1 VASHY
6 QSVLLRRGELAELD
20 ASNPILAS
28 GEPAFAVDTNT
39 LKIGNGSSKWSELT
53 KFLDTRDITSGL
65 VTVNVPS
72 IGLRQSYTASISVP
86 DIYIADKYS
95 INISPQSQ
103 LPSGIS
109 IEHAAIADNNIIA
122 VTFRNTAASIIDQ
135 QVIQSKIIN
144 NVSIPSIAINQAHT
158 LSLNIPN
165 VTYGNNYSVH
175 VSPKQKLPDGLVISY
190 AYISGNNTVTVE
202 IRNTSIDV
210 IDGGNSN
217 NSGSPTSSNPAVV
230 DLSVFYYISDSIVL
244 PPANSSPFSVDLG
257 VFCCLI
263 QSRPTTTTTTTTT
276 LPPVS
281 NEVFGFG
288 YNEFGQLGTSDTQS
302 RNEPYKIA
310 GNQTWKNLSA
320 GYYHSLGIDIND
332 DLYSF
337 GYNYYGQLGLGNS
350 GPSTNRKIPT
360 KVSTNYIENNVYSSG
375 AKWTKVSAGAYHSL
389 AIDSDNKLFT
399 FGSNAYGSLGLG
411 DLGVRIHPVMVGSN
425 FNYLPLASGTPEEIS
440 IIEGM
445 YTFSGIKQDYTGPT
459 KYLLPS
465 GEYIISGV
473 TVDYPIAILNA
484 GKTNLISYSGESF
497 AGSSILAGTTADGM
511 YNFYYGNIYVSV
523 SGNYD
528 TVSLHTIANGYM
540 GGENM
545 FHYSDPDTGWQDVS
559 AGNYHSLA
567 IKNGQLYSFGHNTF
581 GQLGNNSNTHSL
593 LPVQVGS
600 KSDWVKVRAGNYH
613 SLAIDSSG
621 SLWSFGANNYGQ
633 LGVGNNTNRNNPT
646 KVSGIWQAFEDFNFN
661 NLFTTSRVGFD
672 DEKYVFNYF
681 ANKQYDYED
690 RYLLSNGSY
699 IISGVPSGLPIAV
712 LNEGKQDLISYSGT
726 NYYDNKTILNT
737 TSDGTYNF
745 YWGDVTINVSG
756 DFERVSTYTFNSGY
770 MGGENIFYH
779 NRTLRSWNDMS
790 AGVDYSV
797 ALDSTNQLWAFGK
810 NDHGQLGLNDDISR
824 RLPAKLPLSNWQSVD
839 AGANHVL
846 VVNSS
851 KELWAFGR
859 NNYGQLG
866 LGDLSDRYEPTKVNS
881 EIRWATPIAGGNHS
895 LVTVFSYYPSSPTN
909 IVVKNGSQVSAAGS
923 KEIEI
928 SWTLNTSEEEG
939 ILNYIIQYSIN
950 NGSTWGEVTKPV
962 SINKSYVF
970 RDPVNHANPPSYIF
984 RVAAVNYVGQ
994 GAFSAN
1000 SSSIST
1006 SETSDDDFCNVVFM
1020 SHLDGD
1026 NNSTTSF
1033 KDLSQYNWTPTI
1045 DGSVK
1050 ISTDQSRFGGASAYF
1065 DGGAGLTF
1073 GSGVEFNM
1081 NGDFTIECFFRPI
1094 SYSFN
1099 DPQALLHGNKLYS
1112 TSASSSENGWGIYS
1126 DKGVI
1131 SVQHKVDDNSVE
1143 ILRSN
1148 ITLPLNTWSHVA
1160 WVRNGSVNSIYINGN
1175 KRSISDFSTSPAPT
1189 YHDTKLDIGTR
1200 ISTGQ
1205 PNRRNIYGYIDE
1217 VRISKLPRYS
1227 GINYPLPTRSF
1238 GVNTCS

>member
-1 VASHY
+1 MASHY

-39 LKIGNGSSKWSELT
+39 LKIGNGSDTWQDLD
-53 KFLDTRDITSGL
+53 KFLTSSD
-65 VTVNVPS
+65 VKKSVVNV
-72 IGLRQSYTASISVP
+72 T
-86 DIYIADKYS
+86 
-95 INISPQSQ
+95 
-103 LPSGIS
+103 
-109 IEHAAIADNNIIA
+109 
-122 VTFRNTAASIIDQ
+122 
-135 QVIQSKIIN
+135 
-144 NVSIPSIAINQAHT
+144 IPSIAINQSEK
-158 LSLNIPN
+158 LIVNFDGVNLNDKYA
-165 VTYGNNYSVH
+165 VF
-175 VSPKQKLPDGLVISY
+175 VSPDQELPDGLVIAY
-190 AYISGNNTVTVE
+190 AFVSGTNEVSIQIRNASIDHVDGGPDDNSGNAQ
-202 IRNTSIDV
+202 
-210 IDGGNSN
+210 
-217 NSGSPTSSNPAVV
+217 TSSS
-230 DLSVFYYISDSIVL
+230 LSNVKLYVIAHLV
-244 PPANSSPFSVDLG
+244 AAT
-257 VFCCLI
+257 
-263 QSRPTTTTTTTTT
+263 TTTTTTTTT

-281 NEVFGFG
+281 NSVFGFG
-288 YNEFGQLGTSDTQS
+288 YNEFGQLGTNDTQS
-302 RNEPYKIA
+302 RSEPYQIT
-310 GNQTWKNLSA
+310 GNHTWKNLSA
-320 GYYHSLGIDIND
+320 GYYHSVGIDIND

-389 AIDSDNKLFT
+389 AIDSGNKLFA

-411 DLGVRIHPVMVGSN
+411 DLGFRIHPIMVGSN

-440 IIEGM
+440 IIEGA

-473 TVDYPIAILNA
+473 PSGFSVAILNV
-484 GKTNLISYSGESF
+484 GKTNLISYSGENF
-497 AGSSILAGTTADGM
+497 LGSSILAGTTADGM
-511 YNFYYGNIYVSV
+511 YNFYYGNIYVNV

-528 TVSLHTIANGYM
+528 TVSLHTISGGYM

-567 IKNGQLYSFGHNTF
+567 IKNGKLYSFGHNTF
-581 GQLGNNSNTHSL
+581 GQLGNNSNEQSL

-600 KSDWVKVRAGNYH
+600 KSDWTKVRAGNYH
-613 SLAIDSSG
+613 SLAIDSAG

-633 LGVGNNTNRNNPT
+633 LGLGDNANRNSPT
-646 KVSGIWQAFEDFNFN
+646 RVSGVWQAFSDFNFS
-661 NLFTTSRVGFD
+661 NLFTRSRIDFD

-681 ANKQYDYED
+681 TNKQYNYED

-699 IISGVPSGLPIAV
+699 VISGVPSGVAIAV
-712 LNEGKQDLISYSGT
+712 LNDGKQNLISYSGV
-726 NYYDNKTILNT
+726 NYRGSKTITGT
-737 TSDGTYNF
+737 TNDGTYNF
-745 YWGDVTINVSG
+745 YWGDVTVTVGG
-756 DFERVSTYTFNSGY
+756 DFERVSTYTFNNGY
-770 MGGENIFYH
+770 MGGEDIFYY
-779 NRTLRSWNDMS
+779 NRTLNSWNDIS
-790 AGVDYSV
+790 AGVDYSI
-797 ALDSTNQLWAFGK
+797 ALDSNNQLWAFGK
-810 NDHGQLGLNDDISR
+810 NDHGQLGLNDDVPR

-851 KELWAFGR
+851 KELWAFGS

-881 EIRWATPIAGGNHS
+881 EIRWATPVAGGNHS

-923 KEIEI
+923 KEIEV
-928 SWTLNTSEEEG
+928 SWTLDTSEEEG

-950 NGSTWGEVTKPV
+950 GGSTWQEITKPA

-970 RDPVNHANPPSYIF
+970 RDLVNPITTSYIF
-984 RVAAVNYVGQ
+984 KVAAVNYFGQ

-1000 SSSIST
+1000 SGSILT
-1006 SETSDDDFCNVVFM
+1006 SEVVDSDFCNVVFM

-1026 NNSTTSF
+1026 NNSIVF
-1033 KDLSQYNWTPTI
+1033 KDLSKYDWTPTRE
-1045 DGSVK
+1045 GSVK
-1050 ISTDQSRFGGASAYF
+1050 VSTNESKFGGSSAFF

-1073 GSGVEFNM
+1073 GSGIELNM
-1081 NGDFTIECFFRPI
+1081 SGNLTVECFFRPI
-1094 SYSFN
+1094 SYAFN

-1112 TSASSSENGWGIYS
+1112 PSANSSENGWGIYS

-1131 SVQHKVDDNSVE
+1131 SVQHKVGASSVE

-1148 ITLPLNTWSHVA
+1148 ITLPLNSWSHVA
-1160 WVRNGSVNSIYINGN
+1160 WVRNGLTNSLYINGT
-1175 KRSISDFSTSPAPT
+1175 KRAQDSISSNPAPT

-1200 ISTGQ
+1200 ISTESLDH
-1205 PNRRNIYGYIDE
+1205 RNIYGYIDE
-1217 VRISKLPRYS
+1217 VRLSKLPRYS
-1227 GINYPLPTRSF
+1227 GINYPVPTRSF

>member
-1 VASHY
+1 MASHY

-109 IEHAAIADNNIIA
+109 IEHAAVADNNTIA
-122 VTFRNTAASIIDQ
+122 VTFRNTADSIIDQ
-135 QVIQSKIIN
+135 QVIQSKIVN
-144 NVSIPSIAINQAHT
+144 NVSIPSIAINQSHT

-175 VSPKQKLPDGLVISY
+175 VSPKQPLPDGLVISY
-190 AYISGNNTVTVE
+190 AYISGNNTVSVN

-210 IDGGNSN
+210 IDGGNSPDTEN
-217 NSGSPTSSNPAVV
+217 PLSSNPTTVN
-230 DLSVFYYISDSIVL
+230 LSVFYYISDSIVL

-281 NEVFGFG
+281 NSVFGFG
-288 YNEFGQLGTSDTQS
+288 YNEFGQLGTNDIQS
-302 RNEPYKIA
+302 RSEPYQIT
-310 GNQTWKNLSA
+310 GNHTWKNLSA

-389 AIDSDNKLFT
+389 AIDSGNKLFA

-411 DLGVRIHPVMVGSN
+411 DLGLRIRPTMVGSN

-440 IIEGM
+440 IIKGM
-445 YTFSGIKQDYTGPT
+445 YTFSGIKQDYAGPT

-473 TVDYPIAILNA
+473 TVDYPIAVLNA

-511 YNFYYGNIYVSV
+511 YNFYYGNVYVSV

-528 TVSLHTIANGYM
+528 TVSLHTISNGYM

-567 IKNGQLYSFGHNTF
+567 IKNGKLYSFGHNTF
-581 GQLGNNSNTHSL
+581 GQLGNNSNEQSL

-633 LGVGNNTNRNNPT
+633 LGLGDNGNRNNPT
-646 KVSGIWQAFEDFNFN
+646 KVSGVWQAFEDFNFS
-661 NLFTTSRVGFD
+661 NLTSSSLVGFD
-672 DEKYVFNYF
+672 DEKFVFNYSN
-681 ANKQYDYED
+681 NKQYDYED

-699 IISGVPSGLPIAV
+699 VISGVPSGLAIAV
-712 LNEGKQDLISYSGT
+712 LNDGKQNLISYSGV
-726 NYYDNKTILNT
+726 NYRGSKTIIGT
-737 TSDGTYNF
+737 TNDGTYNF
-745 YWGDVTINVSG
+745 YWGDVTITVSG
-756 DFERVSTYTFNSGY
+756 DFEKVSTYTYPDNSGY
-770 MGGENIFYH
+770 MGGEDIFYY
-779 NRTLRSWNDMS
+779 NRTLKSWSDMS
-790 AGVDYSV
+790 AGLDYSV
-797 ALDSTNQLWAFGK
+797 ALDSSNKLWAFGK
-810 NDHGQLGLNDDISR
+810 NDHGQLGLNDNVPR
-824 RLPAKLPLSNWQSVD
+824 RLPAQLPLSNWQSVD

-846 VVNSS
+846 VVNSN
-851 KELWAFGR
+851 KELWGFGS

-866 LGDLSDRYEPTKVNS
+866 LSDTSDRYEPTKVNS

-909 IVVKNGSQVSAAGS
+909 IVVKNGSQASAAGS
-923 KEIEI
+923 KEIEV
-928 SWTLNTSEEEG
+928 SWTLDTSEEEG

-950 NGSTWGEVTKPV
+950 GGSTWEEITKPV
-962 SINKSYVF
+962 SINKSYVVK
-970 RDPVNHANPPSYIF
+970 DLVNTTTNYIF
-984 RVAAVNYVGQ
+984 KVAAVNYFGR

-1000 SSSIST
+1000 SSSISP
-1006 SETSDDDFCNVVFM
+1006 SEVIDDNFCNVLLM
-1020 SHLDGD
+1020 SHLDGT
-1026 NNSTTSF
+1026 NNSISF
-1033 KDLSQYNWTPTI
+1033 KDLSKYDWNPTKE
-1045 DGSVK
+1045 GSVK
-1050 ISTDQSRFGGASAYF
+1050 VSTNESKFGGASAVF
-1065 DGGAGLTF
+1065 DGVAGLTF

-1081 NGDFTIECFFRPI
+1081 SGNLTVECFFRPT
-1094 SYSFN
+1094 SYAFTN
-1099 DPQALLHGNKLYS
+1099 PQALLHGDKFLSSN
-1112 TSASSSENGWGIYS
+1112 SAENGWGIYS

-1131 SVQHKVDDNSVE
+1131 SVQHKIGTSSVE

-1148 ITLPLNTWSHVA
+1148 ITLPLNSWSHVA
-1160 WVRNGSVNSIYINGN
+1160 WVRNGLTNSLYINGI
-1175 KRSISDFSTSPAPT
+1175 KRAPDSISSSPAPT

-1200 ISTGQ
+1200 ISTGSLDH
-1205 PNRRNIYGYIDE
+1205 RNIYGYIDE
-1217 VRISKLPRYS
+1217 VRVSKVARYTAT
-1227 GINYPLPTRSF
+1227 NYNVPTRSF
-1238 GVNTCS
+1238 GVNTCT